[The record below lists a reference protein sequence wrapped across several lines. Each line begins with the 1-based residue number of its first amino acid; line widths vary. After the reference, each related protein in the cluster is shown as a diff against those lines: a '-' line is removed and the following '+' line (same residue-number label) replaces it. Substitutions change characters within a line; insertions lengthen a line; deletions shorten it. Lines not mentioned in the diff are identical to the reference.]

1 MSADANAGTDM
12 DVDRGAIRIQGLAR
26 SFSAGRPVL
35 AGLDLDCG
43 GGSRTAILGPSGIG
57 KTTLLRLIAGLE
69 LPDAGEI
76 WLGGGLV
83 SGPGWALEP
92 HRRGV
97 ALAFQ
102 APALWPHL
110 RVRDNITFGLR
121 HLGRAAA
128 RAVAEDWLARLRLE
142 GLGGRYPDQLS
153 GGQAQ
158 RVSLARAL
166 AAARP
171 ILLLDEPLSHL
182 DPDLKSAL
190 TADLDGWLRA
200 AGTTLV
206 YVTHDPAEAAPLCDR
221 LLSLADGRLKAA
233 VPPPPS

>member
-1 MSADANAGTDM
+1 MNMGEGLPAGA
-12 DVDRGAIRIQGLAR
+12 GAIHIQGLGKA
-26 SFSAGRPVL
+26 FGGRTVL
-35 AGLDLDCG
+35 RGLDLDCAA
-43 GGSRTAILGPSGIG
+43 GSRTAVLGPSGIG

-76 WLGGGLV
+76 RLGAELA
-83 SGPGWALEP
+83 SGPGWAREP

-110 RVRDNITFGLR
+110 RVRDTITFGLR
-121 HLGRAAA
+121 RLGRAAA
-128 RAVAEDWLARLRLE
+128 RAAGEDWLERLRLE

-182 DPDLKSAL
+182 DPDLKASL

-206 YVTHDPAEAAPLCDR
+206 YVTHDAAEAAPLCDR
-221 LLSLADGRLKAA
+221 TLALTDGRLVEAEGD
-233 VPPPPS
+233 PS

>member
-1 MSADANAGTDM
+1 MTM
-12 DVDRGAIRIQGLAR
+12 DVGSPTGPGAIRIAGLGKA
-26 SFSAGRPVL
+26 FGGRTVL
-35 AGLDLDCG
+35 RGLDLSCEA
-43 GGSRTAILGPSGIG
+43 GSRTAILGPSGIG

-69 LPDAGEI
+69 LPDEGEI
-76 WLGGGLV
+76 LLGGERV
-83 SGPGWALEP
+83 SGPGWAREP

-110 RVRDNITFGLR
+110 RVRDTIAFGLR
-121 HLGRAAA
+121 TLGRSAA
-128 RAVAEDWLARLRLE
+128 RAAAEDWLGRLRLE

-166 AAARP
+166 AAGRP

-182 DPDLKSAL
+182 DPDLKAAL
-190 TADLDGWLRA
+190 ATELDGWLRA

-206 YVTHDPAEAAPLCDR
+206 YVTHDAAEAAPLCHRTLALAEGR
-221 LLSLADGRLKAA
+221 LLEADGD
-233 VPPPPS
+233 PS

>member
-1 MSADANAGTDM
+1 MSAEANVGTDM
-12 DVDRGAIRIQGLAR
+12 DMDKGTLQIQGLTK
-26 SFSAGRPVL
+26 SFGGGRPVL
-35 AGLDLDCG
+35 VDLDLDCPA
-43 GGSRTAILGPSGIG
+43 GSRTAVLGPSGIG
-57 KTTLLRLIAGLE
+57 KSTLLRLIAGLE

-76 WLGGGLV
+76 RLGQALV

-121 HLGRAAA
+121 HLGQAAA
-128 RAVAEDWLARLRLE
+128 RAAAEDWLARLRLD

-166 AAARP
+166 AAGRP

-190 TADLDGWLRA
+190 TADLGGCLRA

-206 YVTHDPAEAAPLCDR
+206 YVTHDPAEVAPLCDR
-221 LLSLADGRLKAA
+221 VLGLADGRLKAA
-233 VPPPPS
+233 MPPPSS

>member
-1 MSADANAGTDM
+1 MNTDR
-12 DVDRGAIRIQGLAR
+12 DIATGAGAIHVKGLSKA
-26 SFSAGRPVL
+26 FGGRAVL
-35 AGLDLDCG
+35 QALDLDCAA
-43 GGSRTAILGPSGIG
+43 GSRTAILGPSGIG
-57 KTTLLRLIAGLE
+57 KTTLLKLIAGLE

-76 WLGGGLV
+76 RLGGEPV
-83 SGPGWALEP
+83 SGPGWAQEP

-110 RVRDNITFGLR
+110 RVRDNVSFGLR
-121 HLGRAAA
+121 RLGRAAA
-128 RAVAEDWLARLRLE
+128 RAAAEDWLGRLSLE

-166 AAARP
+166 AAGRP

-182 DPDLKSAL
+182 DPDLKTAL

-200 AGTTLV
+200 AGTTLI
-206 YVTHDPAEAAPLCDR
+206 YVTHDAAEAAPLCDR
-221 LLSLADGRLKAA
+221 TLALVDGRLVAA
-233 VPPPPS
+233 DGSPT

>member
-1 MSADANAGTDM
+1 MSAEANVGTDM
-12 DVDRGAIRIQGLAR
+12 DGGTIRIGGLSR
-26 SFSAGRPVL
+26 SFGAGRPVL
-35 AGLDLDCG
+35 TGLDLHCG
-43 GGSRTAILGPSGIG
+43 AGSRTAILGPSGIG
-57 KTTLLRLIAGLE
+57 KTTLLRLIAGLD

-83 SGPGWALEP
+83 SGPGWAQAP

-128 RAVAEDWLARLRLE
+128 RAAAEDWLSRLRLE

-190 TADLDGWLRA
+190 TADLDGWLGI

-221 LLSLADGRLKAA
+221 MLSLSDGRLAA
-233 VPPPPS
+233 GVSPTS